1 MVARDKHMLL
11 GFHSVAAA
19 ISRHPEQV
27 HRLLLARESK
37 NPRIKPLASEAQQAG
52 IPVQHLPRAELD
64 HLSGGERHQDVLA
77 EFTPANLFGEKDIPD
92 LVGQAGNPPLVL
104 VLDGVQDPHN
114 LGACLRTAEA
124 AGVDFVVVPKDK
136 SAPLS
141 ATARRAA
148 SGAAEVLPI
157 VQVTNLARALRSLKD
172 AGLWLAGTSDAAE
185 QDIFDADLKGPIALV
200 MGGEGPGMRRLT
212 QEHCDYLV
220 RIPMKGSVESLNVS
234 VATAVCLF
242 EIVRQNS

>member
-1 MVARDKHMLL
+1 MGSEQHLLL
-11 GFHSVAAA
+11 GFHSVSSA
-19 ISRHPEQV
+19 INRCPGQVQRLVVANEAKNSRIAPLEAE
-27 HRLLLARESK
+27 AR
-37 NPRIKPLASEAQQAG
+37 QAG
-52 IPVQHLPRAELD
+52 ISVQRLPRAELD
-64 HLSGGERHQDVLA
+64 RLSAGERHQDVLA
-77 EFTPANLFGEKDIPD
+77 DFMPANLFGEKDIPV
-92 LVGQAGNPPLVL
+92 LISKAGSPPLVL

-124 AGVDFVVVPKDK
+124 AGVDFVVLPKDK
-136 SAPLS
+136 SAPLT

-172 AGLWLAGTSDAAE
+172 GGLWLAGTSDAAK
-185 QDIFDADLKGPIALV
+185 QDLYKTDLKGPIALV

-212 QEHCDYLV
+212 QEHCDYLI

-242 EIVRQNS
+242 EAVRQNQ